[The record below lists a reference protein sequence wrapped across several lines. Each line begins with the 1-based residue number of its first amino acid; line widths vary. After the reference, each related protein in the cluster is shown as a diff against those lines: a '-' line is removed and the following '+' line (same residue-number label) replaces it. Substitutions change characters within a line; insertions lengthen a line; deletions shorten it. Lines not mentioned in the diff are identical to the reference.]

1 MAFLTFSLYVP
12 TFFFP
17 LISFHY
23 TPLFFCIFRKP
34 LKSNLILWDFYP
46 RTFSNIVG
54 MIGSNSTQT
63 DSPQTGL
70 LFFLIAMSVFSWQV
84 LQPYTKRRSTRL
96 TFNGALSARHQKQ
109 AYLPYTKRRP
119 YQPYI
124 ERRHNYLSSTKRGHT
139 YIKRSTKPSPRPK
152 GGIPVLH
159 QSKALQVVHQKEAP
173 SRISDF
179 QNRGES
185 CDIFHFVEFLFGY
198 PHHSMKMVST
208 YLFSKYFCTNL
219 ILYECNG

>member
-124 ERRHNYLSSTKRGHT
+124 ERRHIYPPPNGDIPTSRGAQSPPLDQKEAYLSYTKAKP
-139 YIKRSTKPSPRPK
+139 YKSYTKK
-152 GGIPVLH
+152 
-159 QSKALQVVHQKEAP
+159 KAP

-219 ILYECNG
+219 ILSECNG

>member
-124 ERRHNYLSSTKRGHT
+124 ERRHIYPPPNGDIPTSRGVQ
-139 YIKRSTKPSPRPK
+139 SPP
-152 GGIPVLH
+152 LD
-159 QSKALQVVHQKEAP
+159 QKEAYLSYTKAKP
-173 SRISDF
+173 YKSYTKKRP
-179 QNRGES
+179 QVES
-185 CDIFHFVEFLFGY
+185 VIFKTEAKVVIFFIL
-198 PHHSMKMVST
+198 
-208 YLFSKYFCTNL
+208 LNFCL
-219 ILYECNG
+219 GILTTQWKW